1 MAPVHHVK
9 FPVYQNTEKLCTVG
23 RLRMFM
29 SPITGTRNTHH
40 EVDMSIS
47 ELQIH
52 WVALTLARIKR
63 ATTRDCQFSIFQ
75 IELLMIEFEKCG
87 SIITVHRITL
97 LCVCTIFHGG
107 QRLFANC
114 CKTLPLKAPT
124 HCTITAILSVH
135 CMSLCAR
142 WVNIRG
148 VLCDP
153 CTVINSHP
161 ARARLR
167 LKCSWG
173 IF

>member
-9 FPVYQNTEKLCTVG
+9 IISSVSKHRKALYIRTFMDVYVTNNWNQKYTSWGWYVYIWISRFTEL
-23 RLRMFM
+23 
-29 SPITGTRNTHH
+29 
-40 EVDMSIS
+40 
-47 ELQIH
+47 H
-52 WVALTLARIKR
+52 WLFHR